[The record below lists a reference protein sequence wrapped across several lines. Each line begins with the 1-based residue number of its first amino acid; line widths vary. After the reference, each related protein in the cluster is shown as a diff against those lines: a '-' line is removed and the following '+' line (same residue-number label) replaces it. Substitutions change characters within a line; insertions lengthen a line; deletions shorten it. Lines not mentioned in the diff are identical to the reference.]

1 MTRTN
6 HYQSVNVSTASPMDL
21 VIMLYDEC
29 VKTLDRADAAFDLPA
44 PANIEPI
51 SNHLLHAEDILTELT
66 VSLDYEKGGDIAT
79 HLHRLYDFMIAHL
92 SEANVRKERSRIHE
106 VRRML
111 LDLREAW
118 VEVARIE
125 SDKSQADAPAHPSS
139 MISVN
144 G

>member
-6 HYQSVNVSTASPMDL
+6 HYQSMNVSTASPMDL

-29 VKTLDRADAAFDLPA
+29 VKTLDRADAAFDLSGPA
-44 PANIEPI
+44 SIEAI

-79 HLHRLYDFMIAHL
+79 HLHRLYDFMIAHI
-92 SEANVRKERSRIHE
+92 SEANVRKERNRIHE

-118 VEVARIE
+118 VQVAKME
-125 SDKSQADAPAHPSS
+125 NEQSQPAATSHPAS

>member
-1 MTRTN
+1 MTRTD
-6 HYQSVNVSTASPMDL
+6 HYQTVNVSTASPMDL
-21 VIMLYDEC
+21 IIMLYDEC

-44 PANIEPI
+44 PGNIEAI
-51 SNHLLHAEDILTELT
+51 SNHLLHAEDIITELT

-92 SEANVRKERSRIHE
+92 SEANVRKERNRIHE
-106 VRRML
+106 VRKML
-111 LDLREAW
+111 LELREAW
-118 VEVARIE
+118 VEVAKME
-125 SDKSQADAPAHPSS
+125 SKSQNDGAMHPSS